1 MGASRFEELKAWQH
15 ADGVRKAI
23 IEICRR
29 PGVQQD
35 FNFRSQID
43 GAGNSA
49 CRNLAEGFGR
59 QSHAE
64 FAHYCVISIGSLHE
78 LLDLFHE
85 GRLKGYI
92 SDEEFESLGDKTRQ
106 AIRVA
111 HGLRRYL
118 RAPPGAQR

>member
-29 PGVQQD
+29 PVVQRD

-78 LLDLFHE
+78 LLDLFRE

-92 SDEEFESLGDKTRQ
+92 SDEELQLLRDKTRR
-106 AIRVA
+106 AIRVT

-118 RAPPGAQR
+118 RGN